1 MKKYIYI
8 SFMLLIAACSAGDS
22 LDAKKAQLASLNT
35 QLEETKQQI
44 SALEKEIALLDTS
57 EIIRKPKLISTMLVE
72 PSPFNHY
79 IDVQGIIESEENIS
93 VQPGMPGVVTTV
105 YVKEGDFVSQGQLLG
120 ETDNRAMKENIAQ
133 LQTNLDFA
141 KSTYEK
147 QQRLWNQKIGSEIQ
161 YLQAK
166 TQYESLQ
173 NSIEALKAQ
182 LEMTRMKAPISGS
195 VDQVNVKVGEYAAP
209 GIMGAFNVVN
219 FNKMK
224 VTAKV
229 ADSYIDKVKTG
240 NPVKI
245 YLSDLNKTVEGKIT
259 FVSKV
264 VNSMSRTFLVEIA
277 LGKTENNIR
286 PNMLANLSINDER
299 LDSVIVIPSN
309 LVQKDSDG
317 NNYVITAQGK
327 NEQMKA
333 LKVSVKTGLS
343 YGDKVVINEGLEPM
357 TKLVTSGYQEVVNG
371 QAITVQ

>member
-93 VQPGMPGVVTTV
+93 VQPGMPGVVTAV

-286 PNMLANLSINDER
+286 PNMLANFSINDER

>member
-286 PNMLANLSINDER
+286 PNMLANFSINDER

>member
-1 MKKYIYI
+1 MKKFIYI
-8 SFMLLIAACSAGDS
+8 SFLLLLAACGSGDS
-22 LDAKKAQLASLNT
+22 LEAKKSQLATLNT

-44 SALEKEIALLDTS
+44 AALQKEIALLDTS

-72 PSPFNHY
+72 PRPFNHY
-79 IDVQGIIESEENIS
+79 IDVQGVVESNENIS
-93 VQPGMPGVVTTV
+93 VQPGMPGVVTAV
-105 YVKEGDFVSQGQLLG
+105 YVKEGDAVTMGQILG

-141 KSTYEK
+141 KATYEK

-161 YLQAK
+161 YMQAK

-240 NPVKI
+240 NPVRI
-245 YLSDLNKTVEGKIT
+245 YLSDLDKTIEGNIS

-264 VNSMSRTFLVEIA
+264 VNSMSRTFLVEIN

-286 PNMLANLSINDER
+286 PNMLANLSINDDQ

-317 NNYVITAQGK
+317 NNYVITAQGNK
-327 NEQMKA
+327 DQMKA
-333 LKVSVKTGLS
+333 IKVSVKTGLS
-343 YGDKVVINEGLEPM
+343 YGDQVVINEGLEPM

>member
-1 MKKYIYI
+1 
-8 SFMLLIAACSAGDS
+8 MLLIAACSAGDS

-93 VQPGMPGVVTTV
+93 VQPGMPGVVTAV

-120 ETDNRAMKENIAQ
+120 ETDNRAIKENIAQ

-286 PNMLANLSINDER
+286 TNMLANLSINDER

>member
-93 VQPGMPGVVTTV
+93 VQPGMPGVVTAV

>member
-44 SALEKEIALLDTS
+44 SALENEIALLDTS

-72 PSPFNHY
+72 PSPFNNY

-166 TQYESLQ
+166 TKYESLQ

-229 ADSYIDKVKTG
+229 ADSYIYKVKTG

>member
-57 EIIRKPKLISTMLVE
+57 EIIRKPKLISTMQVE
-72 PSPFNHY
+72 PSSFNHY

-93 VQPGMPGVVTTV
+93 VQPGMPGVVTAV